1 MNGYSYSE
9 CALARLKLQMDNM
22 NQNLQEYVFKAPEP
36 TEEAKRNADRLRE
49 QIEERLKMLEE
60 R

>member
-1 MNGYSYSE
+1 MLDRNHEY
-9 CALARLKLQMDNM
+9 ALARLKLQMDNM

-36 TEEAKRNADRLRE
+36 TKEAKRNADILRE
-49 QIEERLKMLEE
+49 QIEERLRMLEE